1 MDTNL
6 AQRIGQ
12 GTTSDAI
19 FYVAY
24 RGDKAADL
32 VENW

>member
-1 MDTNL
+1 MDKRL
-6 AQRIGQ
+6 AAQIGE

-24 RGDKAADL
+24 KGEKAADL
-32 VENW
+32 VEKW